1 MQLYVHMKN
10 SLINNFFGQPSL
22 FKSFDDTI
30 SNVIDCSLD
39 AYKYRTTLDEVDGDY
54 KLTAQVPG
62 LTKDDIS
69 ITAENGILKIEGEKE
84 INSHMISS
92 IQKEFT
98 LGNDIDVSKISASV
112 ENGILEVQLPKSAA
126 KKAKKITIK

>member
-1 MQLYVHMKN
+1 M
-10 SLINNFFGQPSL
+10 
-22 FKSFDDTI
+22 
-30 SNVIDCSLD
+30 D

-69 ITAENGILKIEGEKE
+69 ITAENGVLKIEGEKE

-126 KKAKKITIK
+126 KKAKKIKIS